1 MNSNKPLSIFLIA
14 GEPSGDTLGANLMD
28 AILSLQSNVQFEGI
42 LGPKMRSRPSECI
55 VPMEGIAVMGFKN
68 IFFSLQKFYHIFVQ
82 VRQSIIKKNPDIV
95 VCIDSPVFN
104 LRLAKSLRKHKY
116 SGKIIQ
122 YVCPSVWAWG
132 KSRIHTLV
140 RNYNGLLSI
149 LPFEKEI
156 FQKTTLKTHYI
167 GHPLTSII
175 SSHTYCPEWKLSR
188 ASSVISIFPG
198 SRRQEI
204 ILNLRKQFL
213 AALQVSESIPIAISI
228 ANPDLKSLIQ
238 DIVFSTPR
246 MESTQVF
253 FVPERYRYELMRIT
267 KVAIATSGTITLE
280 LALHGVPT
288 VITYGIQK
296 FDQFLAKYIFQIRMP
311 FYTLPNVISKTQV
324 FPELIGPY
332 FTVDNA
338 YKALQGCLA
347 PLQAED
353 CRKKCEKIWSLLEA
367 RDANNEAAKAILD
380 F

>member
-1 MNSNKPLSIFLIA
+1 MKSNKPISIFLIA
-14 GEPSGDTLGANLMD
+14 GEMSGDILGAHLMD
-28 AILSLQSNVQFEGI
+28 AILKLESDVQFEGV
-42 LGPKMRSRPSECI
+42 LGPKMRERKSHCI
-55 VPMEGIAVMGFKN
+55 VPMEGMATMGFKN
-68 IFFSLQKFYHIFVQ
+68 ILFSIRQFYQIFVQ
-82 VRQSIIKKNPDIV
+82 VREYIIKKKPDIV

-116 SGKIIQ
+116 TGKIVQ

-132 KSRIHTLV
+132 RGRIQTLV
-140 RNYNGLLSI
+140 QNYNGLLSI

-175 SSHTYCPEWKLSR
+175 SSHTYCTEWNLSR
-188 ASSVISIFPG
+188 ASPVISIFPG

-204 ILNLRKQFL
+204 VLNLRKQFL
-213 AALQVSESIPIAISI
+213 AALKASQDMPIAISI
-228 ANPDLKSLIQ
+228 ASPDLKALIQ

-253 FVPERYRYELMRIT
+253 FVPETYRYELMRIT

-280 LALHGVPT
+280 LALHQVPT

-296 FDQFLAKYIFQIRMP
+296 LDQFLAKYIFQIRMP
-311 FYTLPNVISKTQV
+311 FYTLPNVISNAQV
-324 FPELIGPY
+324 FPELIGPH
-332 FTVDNA
+332 FTVNNT
-338 YKALQGCLA
+338 YSALQRYLS
-347 PLQAED
+347 PLYADE
-353 CRKKCEKIWSLLEA
+353 CRSKCTKIWDLLQMM
-367 RDANNEAAKAILD
+367 DANNEAAKAILD

>member
-1 MNSNKPLSIFLIA
+1 MKCNKPLSIFFIT
-14 GEPSGDTLGANLMD
+14 GEPSGDILGAHLMD
-28 AILSLQSNVQFEGI
+28 AILKLQTNVEFQGV
-42 LGPKMRSRPSECI
+42 LGPKMRKHKSRCI
-55 VPMEGIAVMGFKN
+55 VPMEAIVTMGFKN
-68 IFFSLQKFYHIFVQ
+68 ILFSLRQFYQIFVQ
-82 VRQSIIKKNPDIV
+82 VRQSIITSKPDVV

-104 LRLAKSLRKHKY
+104 LRLAKSLRKHKF
-116 SGKIIQ
+116 SGKIVQ

-132 KSRIHTLV
+132 RGRIHTLV
-140 RNYNGLLSI
+140 QNYNTLLSI

-175 SSHTYCPEWKLSR
+175 SSYNYCTEWKLSR
-188 ASSVISIFPG
+188 ASPVISIFPG

-213 AALQVSESIPIAISI
+213 AALRVSQNIPIAISI
-228 ANPDLKSLIQ
+228 ATGDLKALIQ

-246 MESTQVF
+246 TESTQVF
-253 FVPERYRYELMRIT
+253 FVPETYRYELMRIT

-280 LALHGVPT
+280 LALHQVPT

-311 FYTLPNVISKTQV
+311 FYTLPNVISKAQV
-324 FPELIGPY
+324 FPELIGPH
-332 FTVDNA
+332 FTVSNTSN
-338 YKALQGCLA
+338 ALQRSLT
-347 PLQAED
+347 PLYAEE
-353 CRKKCEKIWSLLEA
+353 CRLKCTKIWDLLQTM
-367 RDANNEAAKAILD
+367 DANSEAAKAILD

>member
-1 MNSNKPLSIFLIA
+1 MKSNKPLSIFLVA
-14 GEPSGDTLGANLMD
+14 GEVSGDILGAHLMD
-28 AILSLQSNVQFEGI
+28 AIRKLQTNVHFEGV
-42 LGPKMRSRPSECI
+42 LGPQMRGRESRCI
-55 VPMEGIAVMGFKN
+55 VPMERMGTMGFKN
-68 IFFSLQKFYHIFVQ
+68 ILFSLHQFYQIFVQ
-82 VRQSIIKKNPDIV
+82 VRESIIKTKPDIV

-132 KSRIHTLV
+132 RGRIHTLV
-140 RNYNGLLSI
+140 QNYNALLSI

-175 SSHTYCPEWKLSR
+175 SSHTYCTDWNLSR
-188 ASSVISIFPG
+188 ASPVMSIFPG

-213 AALQVSESIPIAISI
+213 AALQISQNIPIAISI
-228 ANPDLKSLIQ
+228 ASPDLKTLIQ

-253 FVPERYRYELMRIT
+253 FVPETYRYELMRIT
-267 KVAIATSGTITLE
+267 KAAIATSGTITLE
-280 LALHGVPT
+280 LALHQVPT

-296 FDQFLAKYIFQIRMP
+296 LDQFLAKYIFQIRMP
-311 FYTLPNVISKTQV
+311 FYTLPNVISNAQV
-324 FPELIGPY
+324 FPELIGPH
-332 FTVDNA
+332 FTVSNT
-338 YKALQGCLA
+338 YNALQRSLTA
-347 PLQAED
+347 PYAEQ
-353 CRKKCEKIWSLLEA
+353 CRLKCTKIWDLLQTM
-367 RDANNEAAKAILD
+367 DANNEAAKAILD